1 VMWGSACLTVLVSIV
16 ANARKVDQGGR
27 LGLEIHPN
35 RHRHHQHDVF
45 LAGFFPT
52 TLGYHETS
60 IGQGVMP
67 AVKLALHDVNR
78 SPDILK
84 NHHLRMHWNNTAC
97 NPGVGLRSFFELVH
111 NGPKKVILFGGACSM
126 VTDQIVKAARHWNLV
141 QVTYADTHPMF
152 TAKSF
157 PHFFRVVPS
166 ENQFNQPR
174 LALLKQFNW
183 TRVGTLYQNQAKYSL
198 AHNDLIRQLRSAEFE
213 VVLSQSF
220 NDELT
225 TQVDA
230 LQDKDNDIRIILG
243 NFNESWARAVFCEAW
258 KKGLYGDKIQ
268 WLIVGM
274 YEDQWWNTLEKGVD
288 CTPLQILQ
296 ALQGT
301 MVMEI
306 QPISSCSPEDQ
317 KNKECK
323 VTVSQKTAGEY
334 EDEYL
339 ASTRETGRRHNANI
353 YSRFHGYAYDG
364 IWAIARAIEAVE
376 EESKAFN
383 ETLVDFQYKDA
394 KWEKRFIRALNRTS
408 FEGVTGPV
416 QFKDNSRRGNVLINQ
431 IIGEDETCIGE
442 YSGVTRTLHMERCN
456 PVVWPKNKTKPPK
469 DRTYT
474 RIEQTR
480 VNPTVYI
487 ILCVASAMGIILGFA
502 FLGINIKYRH
512 QKQIKMS
519 SPNLNNLIIVGCILC
534 YSSVIILGLDSSITS
549 EDAFPYICTAKA
561 WVLMAGFTLSF
572 GSMFS
577 KTWRV
582 HSIFTNVQLNKKVMR
597 DSQLFLVVAVL
608 LGMDITIMTTWQLAD
623 PFYREVQALKA
634 YAATDKDDTEF
645 IVIPRN
651 ENCKSDKMT
660 IFVGVIY
667 AYKGLLLLFGAFLA
681 WETRNVQIPALND
694 SKYVG
699 MSLYNVTIMC
709 VLGVA
714 ISAVLDE
721 QKNASFAIISIFIIF
736 CTTATLCLVFVPKL
750 IELRRNPH
758 GAPSKQPKGAA
769 PVKVKNDLTSLDD
782 KFRIANKVN
791 AKFLEAGSQKTSI
804 LEDLYKVVG
813 VDTEKVLENSFDFK
827 KNAHVSF
834 ANDKQ
839 EQSSTTS
846 ERTTTQMDSGVES
859 SNSDSNRRADGLL
872 NDQID
877 NLQSQ
882 NENNNNKLENS
893 SVGCTSTNNNLIARS
908 SAVTAQNGV
917 RPDARNPIS
926 STHPPAEG
934 TCHSPEEVQ
943 QFGSESEARSQH
955 HHLAVTELSASF
967 DGVFATN
974 KNEAIAHQRLYEAQ
988 RDLSPMYQK
997 QPECCS
1003 QAHKMHLSDHHGR
1016 SAQSY
1021 GTGLDSSQKDQD
1033 ESSDCHSNMDRR
1045 QSCPSYDPNLPKT
1058 RMAVKEMNSS
1068 SAVSPES
1075 YRHYTPEY
1083 FEGSSS
1089 TLSSV
1094 SEDLYCSARADKTYY
1109 RVDPGDNVGQSTRE
1123 DQATQT
1129 DDEADI
1135 DTPKKIARPTSF
1147 SCGKD
1152 FRGQVRSQ
1160 EELSR
1165 KETLLGSIIDLQN
1178 HSGFHEGI
1186 SKPFLCK
1193 TGSLCYPNPSR
1204 SCHSASFSTHHL
1216 NGLDSQQIVPIF
1228 HKLLEDKCIP
1238 SPESSPSCPSNM
1250 KSCPNIAVRCDIVE
1264 YL

>member
-1 VMWGSACLTVLVSIV
+1 MWGLVCLILLSCILTH
-16 ANARKVDQGGR
+16 ARKVDQGGR
-27 LGLEIHPN
+27 FGLEIHPN

-198 AHNDLIRQLRSAEFE
+198 AHNDLIRQLRAADFQ

-225 TQVDA
+225 TQLDA
-230 LQDKDNDIRIILG
+230 LKDKENDVRIILG
-243 NFNESWARAVFCEAW
+243 NFNESWARMVFCEAF
-258 KKGLYGDKIQ
+258 KKDVYGDKIQ

-274 YEDQWWNTLEKGVD
+274 YEDQWWNTQEEGVD
-288 CTPLQILQ
+288 CEPIEILQ

-306 QPISSCSPEDQ
+306 QPISSCTAEDL
-317 KNKECK
+317 KNRACK
-323 VTVSQKTAGEY
+323 VTISQKTAMEY

-339 ASTRETGRRHNANI
+339 TATKETGRRHNANI

-376 EESKAFN
+376 EESKLFN
-383 ETLVDFQYKDA
+383 ETLVDFEYKDQ

-431 IIGEDETCIGE
+431 IIGEDEVCIGE

-480 VNPTVYI
+480 VNPTVYT
-487 ILCVASAMGIILGFA
+487 ILCVASSMGIILGFA

-534 YSSVIILGLDSSITS
+534 YSGVIILGLDSSITS
-549 EDAFPYICTAKA
+549 ETAFPYICTAKA

-608 LGMDITIMTTWQLAD
+608 LGLDITIMTTWQLAD
-623 PFYREVQALKA
+623 PFYREVQSLKP

-645 IVIPRN
+645 IVIPKN
-651 ENCKSDKMT
+651 ENCKSNKMT

-699 MSLYNVTIMC
+699 MSVYNVTIMC

-714 ISAVLDE
+714 ISSVLYE
-721 QKNASFAIISIFIIF
+721 QQNASFLLISVFIIF
-736 CTTATLCLVFVPKL
+736 CTTGTLCLVFVPKL
-750 IELRRNPH
+750 IELRQDPQGVRR
-758 GAPSKQPKGAA
+758 ASKGISVGKE
-769 PVKVKNDLTSLDD
+769 KMKFKNDLTSLDD
-782 KFRIANKVN
+782 KLRIANKVN
-791 AKFLEAGSQKTSI
+791 DKYLGLEK
-804 LEDLYKVVG
+804 
-813 VDTEKVLENSFDFK
+813 EKVETLRELCFECGVKSEEILTNYSNNHINASDK
-827 KNAHVSF
+827 GLAHVSF
-834 ANDKQ
+834 ASDKQ

-846 ERTTTQMDSGVES
+846 DRTTSQMDSGLETS
-859 SNSDSNRRADGLL
+859 QEENHNRRVEGVV
-872 NDQID
+872 
-877 NLQSQ
+877 SM
-882 NENNNNKLENS
+882 NNGGRLEQL
-893 SVGCTSTNNNLIARS
+893 SVAFPTNNNVIGMNNTVKGL
-908 SAVTAQNGV
+908 NGV
-917 RPDARNPIS
+917 TVAAKNAISAPHNPGESGQI
-926 STHPPAEG
+926 
-934 TCHSPEEVQ
+934 EVQ
-943 QFGSESEARSQH
+943 QFGSESEARSKH
-955 HHLAVTELSASF
+955 HHLAVSELSASF
-967 DGVFATN
+967 DGLFCPN
-974 KNEAIAHQRLYEAQ
+974 KNDAIAHQRLYEAQ
-988 RDLSPMYQK
+988 RDLSPLYQK
-997 QPECCS
+997 PPNCCTQS
-1003 QAHKMHLSDHHGR
+1003 QNTNLSGQHGK
-1016 SAQSY
+1016 SAQSC
-1021 GTGLDSSQKDQD
+1021 GTGLDHNQD
-1033 ESSDCHSNMDRR
+1033 KSEVGSDPHQPLDRR
-1045 QSCPSYDPNLPKT
+1045 QSCPSYDPNNPRART
-1058 RMAVKEMNSS
+1058 AVKGMNSS
-1068 SAVSPES
+1068 GAASPDS
-1075 YRHYTPEY
+1075 YRHCTPEY

-1094 SEDLYCSARADKTYY
+1094 SEDLYCSARAEKTYY
-1109 RVDPGDNVGQSTRE
+1109 RVDPSEHQGQSTRE

-1129 DDEADI
+1129 DDEADF
-1135 DTPKKIARPTSF
+1135 DTPKKYTRPTSF
-1147 SCGKD
+1147 KCGKD
-1152 FRGQVRSQ
+1152 FRGQARSQ
-1160 EELSR
+1160 EELTR
-1165 KETLLGSIIDLQN
+1165 KETLLGSIIDLQD
-1178 HSGFHEGI
+1178 HTGFPAGLA
-1186 SKPFLCK
+1186 KPLLCK
-1193 TGSLCYPNPSR
+1193 TGSLCYPER

-1216 NGLDSQQIVPIF
+1216 NGLDSQHIVPIF
-1228 HKLLEDKCIP
+1228 HKLLEDKYLP
-1238 SPESSPSCPSNM
+1238 SPESSPSYPVNNM